1 MRKIREV
8 LRLKWEC
15 GFGDR
20 VVAKACSVSRSTV
33 SKYVR
38 LARQAGLSWP
48 LPEAMDDG
56 ALEALLFQS
65 PSDCDA
71 GNRPIPDWLEVHRE
85 LRRKGVTLLLLWEE
99 YKQAHPDGL
108 QYSQYCTRYRQF
120 CQTLDL
126 PMRQH
131 HKAGEKLFV
140 DFCGQTVP
148 IVSQKTGEVREAE
161 IFVAV
166 LGASNYTYVEACWA
180 QNISSWI
187 MAHVRALQFFG
198 GVPTLLVCDNL
209 KSGVTDANRY
219 EPEMNRSY
227 EEFAEHYGCALL
239 PARVRKPKDKAKVE
253 KGVQDVERRIL
264 AALRHRTFFSLHELN
279 QAIAELLVRYNQ
291 RPFQKLEGSRL
302 SLFEQL
308 DKAALCPLPATPY
321 EYAQW
326 KKARVNV
333 DYHIAFDGS
342 FYSVPYQLVNQ
353 SIDVRATDTGVECFH
368 KSKRVA
374 SHLRVQRKGQYAT
387 VTAHMP
393 KNHQDYAQWTPQ
405 RLFRWAEKTG
415 PQAALVVESIL
426 RARPHPQQGF
436 RACLGIM
443 RLGKEYGDER
453 LEAACRRAL
462 ATKAVGFKS
471 IESILKSG
479 LDTQPLP
486 QRSPETPPV
495 EHDNIRGPEYYSQAM
510 QEEESC

>member
-1 MRKIREV
+1 
-8 LRLKWEC
+8 
-15 GFGDR
+15 
-20 VVAKACSVSRSTV
+20 
-33 SKYVR
+33 
-38 LARQAGLSWP
+38 
-48 LPEAMDDG
+48 
-56 ALEALLFQS
+56 
-65 PSDCDA
+65 
-71 GNRPIPDWLEVHRE
+71 
-85 LRRKGVTLLLLWEE
+85 
-99 YKQAHPDGL
+99 
-108 QYSQYCTRYRQF
+108 
-120 CQTLDL
+120 
-126 PMRQH
+126 
-131 HKAGEKLFV
+131 
-140 DFCGQTVP
+140 
-148 IVSQKTGEVREAE
+148 
-161 IFVAV
+161 
-166 LGASNYTYVEACWA
+166 
-180 QNISSWI
+180 
-187 MAHVRALQFFG
+187 LQFFG
-198 GVPTLLVCDNL
+198 GVPTLLICDNL
-209 KSGVTDANRY
+209 KSGVIDANRY

-264 AALRHRTFFSLHELN
+264 AALRHRTFFSLYELN
-279 QAIAELLVRYNQ
+279 QAIAELLVGYNQ

-308 DKAALCPLPATPY
+308 DKPALRPLPATPY

-333 DYHIAFDGS
+333 DYHIAFEGS

-353 SIDVRATDTGVECFH
+353 TIDVRATNTGVECFH

-374 SHLRVQRKGQYAT
+374 SHLRSQRKGQYAT
-387 VTAHMP
+387 VTGHMP

-405 RLFRWAEKTG
+405 RLVRWAEKTG
-415 PQAALVVESIL
+415 PQTALVVERIL

-453 LEAACRRAL
+453 LEAACQRAL

-471 IESILKSG
+471 IESILKSR

-486 QRSPETPPV
+486 QRTSEKPPV
-495 EHDNIRGPEYYSQAM
+495 EHDNIRGPQYYSQAM

>member
-1 MRKIREV
+1 
-8 LRLKWEC
+8 
-15 GFGDR
+15 
-20 VVAKACSVSRSTV
+20 
-33 SKYVR
+33 
-38 LARQAGLSWP
+38 
-48 LPEAMDDG
+48 
-56 ALEALLFQS
+56 
-65 PSDCDA
+65 
-71 GNRPIPDWLEVHRE
+71 
-85 LRRKGVTLLLLWEE
+85 
-99 YKQAHPDGL
+99 
-108 QYSQYCTRYRQF
+108 
-120 CQTLDL
+120 
-126 PMRQH
+126 
-131 HKAGEKLFV
+131 
-140 DFCGQTVP
+140 
-148 IVSQKTGEVREAE
+148 VSQKTGEVRDAE

-180 QNISSWI
+180 QNIPSWI

-209 KSGVTDANRY
+209 KSGVVDANRY
-219 EPEMNRSY
+219 EPKMNRSY

-264 AALRHRTFFSLHELN
+264 AALRHRTFFSLQELN

-308 DKAALCPLPATPY
+308 DKPALQPLPAIPY

-333 DYHIAFDGS
+333 DYHITFDGS

-353 SIDVRATDTGVECFH
+353 TIDVRATDTGVECFH

-374 SHLRVQRKGQYAT
+374 SHLRAQRTGQYAT
-387 VTAHMP
+387 ITGHMP
-393 KNHQDYAQWTPQ
+393 KNHQEHVQWTPQ
-405 RLFRWAEKTG
+405 RLVRWAEKTG
-415 PQAALVVESIL
+415 PQTVLVVESIL

-486 QRSPETPPV
+486 QRSPEKPPV
-495 EHDNIRGPEYYSQAM
+495 EHDNIRGPEYYSQAA
-510 QEEESC
+510 QEGKSC